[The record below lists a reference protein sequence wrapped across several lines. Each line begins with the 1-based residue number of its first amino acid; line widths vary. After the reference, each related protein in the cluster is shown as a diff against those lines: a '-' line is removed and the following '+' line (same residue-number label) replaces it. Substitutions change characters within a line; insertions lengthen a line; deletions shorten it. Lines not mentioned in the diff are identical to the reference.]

1 MERFGL
7 KRKLFKKINNR
18 KIFLIKLIVIIVT
31 VTFIFQAMTDLVEG
45 TLHSLCEA
53 KVESIGITVSNKA
66 IDDVMDG
73 IKYEDL
79 IKFDKDSSGK
89 IIALKS
95 DVVEMNNIS
104 SEIATKIQKIYDDL
118 EDIYVYVPLGNFT
131 GNSFLAGHGPKIK
144 VKVIPAGTVNTEF
157 KTEFISAGINQTR
170 HRVYLGVECN
180 MRVIAPFATE
190 DIIVENSV
198 TVAETV
204 LIGDVPE
211 FYTNS
216 GGKL

>member
-7 KRKLFKKINNR
+7 GRSRYKKINNR
-18 KIFLIKLIVIIVT
+18 QIIIAKVILILIIVLI
-31 VTFIFQAMTDLVEG
+31 IFQFMTDMVED
-45 TLHSLCEA
+45 TLLSLCEA
-53 KVESIGITVSNKA
+53 KVEGIAITVSNKA
-66 IDDVMDG
+66 IDDVMED
-73 IKYEDL
+73 IEYEDL
-79 IKFDKDSSGK
+79 IKFDKDEGGK

-104 SEIATKIQKIYDDL
+104 SEIATLIQKMYDEL

-131 GNSFLAGHGPKIK
+131 GNNFLAGHGPNVR

-157 KTEFISAGINQTR
+157 RTEFIAAGINQTR
-170 HRVYLGVECN
+170 HRVYLGVVCN

-204 LIGDVPE
+204 LIGEVPE
-211 FYTNS
+211 FYTNMGES
-216 GGKL
+216 R

>member
-7 KRKLFKKINNR
+7 KRNLFKRINNR

-31 VTFIFQAMTDLVEG
+31 VTFVFQAMTDLVEG

-73 IKYEDL
+73 IQYEDL
-79 IKFDKDSSGK
+79 IKFDKDAEGK

-104 SEIATKIQKIYDDL
+104 SEIATKIQKIYDEL

-131 GNSFLAGHGPKIK
+131 GNSFLAGHGPEIR

-170 HRVYLGVECN
+170 HRVYLGVVCN

-211 FYTNS
+211 FYTN
-216 GGKL
+216 GK

>member
-7 KRKLFKKINNR
+7 KRKIISR
-18 KIFLIKLIVIIVT
+18 KSNKEIFFLKGIIIIVC
-31 VTFIFQAMTDLVEG
+31 IIMLFQKMTDLVEG

-53 KVESIGITVSNKA
+53 KVESIGITISNKA

-79 IKFDKDSSGK
+79 IMFDKDENGK

-95 DVVEMNNIS
+95 NVVEMNNIA
-104 SEIATKIQKIYDDL
+104 SEIATKVQNMYDEL
-118 EDIYVYVPLGNFT
+118 EDIYVYVPLGNFA
-131 GNSFLAGHGPKIK
+131 GNSFLAGHGPDIK
-144 VKVIPAGTVNTEF
+144 VKVIPAGTVNTDF

-170 HRVYLGVECN
+170 HRVYLGVVCN

-190 DIIVENSV
+190 DIVVDNSV

-204 LIGDVPE
+204 LIGEVPE

-216 GGKL
+216 Q

>member
-7 KRKLFKKINNR
+7 KRRICSRVSNR
-18 KIFLIKLIVIIVT
+18 KIFLIKLIIVIIAVIL
-31 VTFIFQAMTDLVEG
+31 VFQAMTDLVEG

-53 KVESIGITVSNKA
+53 KVESIGITISNKA

-73 IKYEDL
+73 IEYEDL
-79 IKFDKDSSGK
+79 IKFDKDTEGK

-104 SEIATKIQKIYDDL
+104 SEIATKIQAMYDEL
-118 EDIYVYVPLGNFT
+118 EDIYVYVPIGNFT
-131 GNSFLAGHGPKIK
+131 GNSFLAGHGPNVK
-144 VKVIPAGTVNTEF
+144 VKVIPAGTVSTEF
-157 KTEFISAGINQTR
+157 RTEFISAGINQTR

-204 LIGDVPE
+204 LIGEVPE
-211 FYTNS
+211 FYTNT
-216 GGKL
+216 K

>member
-7 KRKLFKKINNR
+7 KRNLFKKINNR
-18 KIFLIKLIVIIVT
+18 KIFLIKLIVILVT
-31 VTFIFQAMTDLVEG
+31 ITFIFQAMTDLVEG

-73 IKYEDL
+73 IQYEDL
-79 IKFDKDSSGK
+79 IKFDKDAEGK

-104 SEIATKIQKIYDDL
+104 SEIATKIQKIYDEL

-131 GNSFLAGHGPKIK
+131 GNSFLAGHGPEIK

-170 HRVYLGVECN
+170 HRVYLGVVCN

-204 LIGDVPE
+204 LIGEVPE
-211 FYTNS
+211 FYTNN
-216 GGKL
+216 K

>member
-7 KRKLFKKINNR
+7 KKNLFKRINNR
-18 KIFLIKLIVIIVT
+18 KIVLIKLIVILVT
-31 VTFIFQAMTDLVEG
+31 ITFIFQAMTDLVEG

-104 SEIATKIQKIYDDL
+104 SEIATKIQKIYDEL

-180 MRVIAPFATE
+180 MRVIAPFATD

-211 FYTNS
+211 FYTN
-216 GGKL
+216 GK

>member
-1 MERFGL
+1 
-7 KRKLFKKINNR
+7 
-18 KIFLIKLIVIIVT
+18 
-31 VTFIFQAMTDLVEG
+31 MTDLVEG

-66 IDDVMDG
+66 IDEVMDG
-73 IKYEDL
+73 IQYEDL
-79 IKFDKDSSGK
+79 IKFDKDSNGK

-104 SEIATKIQKIYDDL
+104 SEIATKIQAIYDEL

-131 GNSFLAGHGPKIK
+131 GNSFLAGHGPEIK

-170 HRVYLGVECN
+170 HRVYLGVCCN

-190 DIIVENSV
+190 DIIVDNSV

-204 LIGDVPE
+204 LIGEVPE
-211 FYTNS
+211 FYTNNAER
-216 GGKL
+216 